1 MATSIIAHSF
11 VLGHYYQV
19 SPITLLAQNSPFSQI
34 AKKSPSTSVDV
45 ILQERVEA
53 PRPIEK
59 AAIIEK
65 KQEIVPTPEKV
76 VTTDKI
82 KDDVIDEVDTATDQT
97 AAQVKNFE
105 ETIETSPSPNYP
117 LMARRRG
124 QEGIVH
130 LKIEIEHTGRPVD
143 IKIVQSSGH
152 QILDQAA
159 LQAVRRWRFRPL
171 EQSNSTHY
179 FVEKSIEF
187 RLQ

>member
-34 AKKSPSTSVDV
+34 AKNSPSTSVDI
-45 ILQERVEA
+45 ILQERVKA
-53 PRPIEK
+53 PKPIEK
-59 AAIIEK
+59 APVIER
-65 KQEIVPTPEKV
+65 KQEVAPTPEQV

-82 KDDVIDEVDTATDQT
+82 KEEIIDEVNTTANQA
-97 AAQVKNFE
+97 AAQVKKFE
-105 ETIETSPSPNYP
+105 ETIETAPAPNYP

-130 LKIEIEHTGRPVD
+130 LKIEIEDSGRPID
-143 IKIVQSSGH
+143 IRIVQSSGH

-171 EQSNSTHY
+171 EQSNSAHY